1 MFSRLYLGVHS
12 PADIVAGGIIGCV
25 ILAYWIKIDTIV
37 DRSISFGDNG
47 MYCCSTDSL
56 IVHFREWMVPQFHLQ
71 FQYSVNQAYRLCE
84 KCFILVPICPL
95 ILSFSRFPWLEAT
108 RGIASLPFPPLD
120 GMQAT
125 LCQASLALIVQI
137 ESHTTVRG
145 KFLEQIGTTEA
156 LPGSWTWTCQF
167 RVYNNNADI
176 EQFIKV
182 IWYTVYC
189 SLCTQLNEKLTH

>member
-84 KCFILVPICPL
+84 KRFILVPICPL
-95 ILSFSRFPWLEAT
+95 ILSFSRFPRLEAT
-108 RGIASLPFPPLD
+108 RGIASLPFLPPWWNA
-120 GMQAT
+120 G
-125 LCQASLALIVQI
+125 QASLALIVQI

-145 KFLEQIGTTEA
+145 KFLEQVGTTEA

-167 RVYNNNADI
+167 RV
-176 EQFIKV
+176 
-182 IWYTVYC
+182 
-189 SLCTQLNEKLTH
+189 

>member
-25 ILAYWIKIDTIV
+25 ILAYWIKIDSIV

-56 IVHFREWMVPQFHLQ
+56 IVHFQEWMVPQFHLQ

-84 KCFILVPICPL
+84 KHFILVPICPL
-95 ILSFSRFPWLEAT
+95 ILSFSRFPRLEAT
-108 RGIASLPFPPLD
+108 RGIASLPFLPPWWNA
-120 GMQAT
+120 G
-125 LCQASLALIVQI
+125 QASLALIVQI
-137 ESHTTVRG
+137 EGHTTVRG
-145 KFLEQIGTTEA
+145 KFLEQVGTTEA

-167 RVYNNNADI
+167 RV
-176 EQFIKV
+176 
-182 IWYTVYC
+182 
-189 SLCTQLNEKLTH
+189 

>member
-71 FQYSVNQAYRLCE
+71 FQYSVSQAYRLWKTFLYLCQ
-84 KCFILVPICPL
+84 FAH
-95 ILSFSRFPWLEAT
+95 LSW
-108 RGIASLPFPPLD
+108 ASLPFSPPLMECRP
-120 GMQAT
+120 GF
-125 LCQASLALIVQI
+125 S
-137 ESHTTVRG
+137 
-145 KFLEQIGTTEA
+145 GTYCTDRE
-156 LPGSWTWTCQF
+156 PHHCERKVSWTSRHHRGPTRF
-167 RVYNNNADI
+167 
-176 EQFIKV
+176 
-182 IWYTVYC
+182 
-189 SLCTQLNEKLTH
+189 LNLDLSI

>member
-1 MFSRLYLGVHS
+1 MNGTSVPFIISIQCQSGIQTVWKTFYTCANLPTYLELLSVSTAWSNKGYCFS
-12 PADIVAGGIIGCV
+12 
-25 ILAYWIKIDTIV
+25 
-37 DRSISFGDNG
+37 
-47 MYCCSTDSL
+47 
-56 IVHFREWMVPQFHLQ
+56 
-71 FQYSVNQAYRLCE
+71 
-84 KCFILVPICPL
+84 PL
-95 ILSFSRFPWLEAT
+95 
-108 RGIASLPFPPLD
+108 PPLD

-137 ESHTTVRG
+137 ESHTTLRG
-145 KFLEQIGTTEA
+145 KFLEQVGTTEA

-189 SLCTQLNEKLTH
+189 SLCTQLNEKLTY

>member
-71 FQYSVNQAYRLCE
+71 FQYSVNQAYRLWKTFYTCANLPTYLE
-84 KCFILVPICPL
+84 LLSVSTAWSNKGYCFSPL
-95 ILSFSRFPWLEAT
+95 PPPWWNA
-108 RGIASLPFPPLD
+108 GYP
-120 GMQAT
+120 
-125 LCQASLALIVQI
+125 
-137 ESHTTVRG
+137 
-145 KFLEQIGTTEA
+145 
-156 LPGSWTWTCQF
+156 LPGFSGSYCTDREPHHCERKVSWTSRHHRGPTRF
-167 RVYNNNADI
+167 
-176 EQFIKV
+176 
-182 IWYTVYC
+182 
-189 SLCTQLNEKLTH
+189 LNLDLSI

>member
-56 IVHFREWMVPQFHLQ
+56 IVHFRGMNGTSVPFTISIQCQSGIQTVWKTFYTCANLPT
-71 FQYSVNQAYRLCE
+71 YLELLSVSTAWGNKGY
-84 KCFILVPICPL
+84 CF
-95 ILSFSRFPWLEAT
+95 S
-108 RGIASLPFPPLD
+108 PFPPPSWWNA
-120 GMQAT
+120 G
-125 LCQASLALIVQI
+125 QASLALIVQI

-145 KFLEQIGTTEA
+145 KFLEQVGTTEA

-167 RVYNNNADI
+167 RV
-176 EQFIKV
+176 
-182 IWYTVYC
+182 
-189 SLCTQLNEKLTH
+189 

>member
-25 ILAYWIKIDTIV
+25 ILAYWIKIDSIV

-56 IVHFREWMVPQFHLQ
+56 IVHFQNEWYLSSIYNFNTVSIRHTDCVKNVLYLCQFAHL
-71 FQYSVNQAYRLCE
+71 S
-84 KCFILVPICPL
+84 
-95 ILSFSRFPWLEAT
+95 W
-108 RGIASLPFPPLD
+108 ASLGFHGLRQQGVLLLSLSPPSWWNA
-120 GMQAT
+120 G
-125 LCQASLALIVQI
+125 QASLALIVQI

-145 KFLEQIGTTEA
+145 KFLEQVGTTEA

-167 RVYNNNADI
+167 RV
-176 EQFIKV
+176 
-182 IWYTVYC
+182 
-189 SLCTQLNEKLTH
+189 

>member
-12 PADIVAGGIIGCV
+12 PADIVAGGIIGCI
-25 ILAYWIKIDTIV
+25 ILAYWIKIDSIV

-47 MYCCSTDSL
+47 MYCHSVSTAWSNKG
-56 IVHFREWMVPQFHLQ
+56 
-71 FQYSVNQAYRLCE
+71 Y
-84 KCFILVPICPL
+84 CFSPL
-95 ILSFSRFPWLEAT
+95 
-108 RGIASLPFPPLD
+108 PPLD

-145 KFLEQIGTTEA
+145 KFLEQVGTTEA

>member
-71 FQYSVNQAYRLCE
+71 FQYSVNQAYRLWKTFYTCANLPTYLE
-84 KCFILVPICPL
+84 LLSVSMAWSNKGYCFSPL
-95 ILSFSRFPWLEAT
+95 PPPWWNA
-108 RGIASLPFPPLD
+108 GYP
-120 GMQAT
+120 
-125 LCQASLALIVQI
+125 
-137 ESHTTVRG
+137 
-145 KFLEQIGTTEA
+145 
-156 LPGSWTWTCQF
+156 LPGFSGSYCTDREPHHCDRKVSWTSRHHRGPTRF
-167 RVYNNNADI
+167 
-176 EQFIKV
+176 
-182 IWYTVYC
+182 
-189 SLCTQLNEKLTH
+189 LNLDLSI

>member
-1 MFSRLYLGVHS
+1 MNGTSVPFTISIQCQSGIQTVWKTFYTCANLPTYLELLSVSTAWSNKGYCFS
-12 PADIVAGGIIGCV
+12 
-25 ILAYWIKIDTIV
+25 
-37 DRSISFGDNG
+37 
-47 MYCCSTDSL
+47 
-56 IVHFREWMVPQFHLQ
+56 
-71 FQYSVNQAYRLCE
+71 
-84 KCFILVPICPL
+84 PL
-95 ILSFSRFPWLEAT
+95 
-108 RGIASLPFPPLD
+108 PPLD

-189 SLCTQLNEKLTH
+189 SLCTQLNEKLTHWLVAQSSCPNV

>member
-71 FQYSVNQAYRLCE
+71 FQYSVSQAYRLWKTFLYLCQ
-84 KCFILVPICPL
+84 FAH
-95 ILSFSRFPWLEAT
+95 LSW
-108 RGIASLPFPPLD
+108 ASLGFHGLKQQGVLLLSPSPPWWNA
-120 GMQAT
+120 GYP
-125 LCQASLALIVQI
+125 
-137 ESHTTVRG
+137 
-145 KFLEQIGTTEA
+145 
-156 LPGSWTWTCQF
+156 LPGFSGSYCTDREPHHSEGKVSWTSRHHRGPTRF
-167 RVYNNNADI
+167 
-176 EQFIKV
+176 
-182 IWYTVYC
+182 
-189 SLCTQLNEKLTH
+189 LNLDLSI

>member
-71 FQYSVNQAYRLCE
+71 FQYSVNQAYRLWKTFYTCANLPTYLE
-84 KCFILVPICPL
+84 L
-95 ILSFSRFPWLEAT
+95 LS
-108 RGIASLPFPPLD
+108 PFPPPPPWWNA
-120 GMQAT
+120 G
-125 LCQASLALIVQI
+125 QASLALIVQI

-145 KFLEQIGTTEA
+145 KFLEQVGTTEA

-167 RVYNNNADI
+167 RV
-176 EQFIKV
+176 
-182 IWYTVYC
+182 
-189 SLCTQLNEKLTH
+189 